1 MNAIEAGWDVVQYT
15 DIARLQGPLLVVR
28 GIRDVGWDESAVI
41 VLPNGERRHGVVLDV
56 DHDDAVIE
64 VYEGTQG
71 MAPSSTAVRFGG
83 RPFDIPVGTAWLGRV
98 CNGRGE
104 PRDGG
109 PVVRSQRRLAV
120 AGRPLNPSMREP
132 PTEAIITGISAI
144 DALATLVR
152 GQKLPVFSVAGL
164 PHLEIA
170 AQIAA
175 QATVGD
181 EPFSVVFAAMGLT
194 NADAATVRDALE
206 ARLTAGELV
215 MLLNTADDPVIERL
229 LTPRLA
235 LTIAEDLAFEHG
247 RHVLVVMAD
256 MTSYAEALR
265 EVSAAR
271 GEIPGRRAYPGY
283 LYSDLASLYERCGRV
298 RGRPGSVTIVPVLT
312 MPGGDITHPVP
323 DLTGYI
329 TEGQLVLSPSVHAR
343 GVYPPVDALASLSRL
358 MRNGAGPSRTRA
370 DHLDVAAQLLASLS
384 RSAQVREL
392 AELVGADALSV
403 ADRGYLGFADS
414 FENDLVNQ
422 RVDESRTLTVTL
434 DRAWQ
439 VLSTLPPQELTMLP
453 ADMVATHLRS
463 ADGD

>member
-152 GQKLPVFSVAGL
+152 GQKLP
-164 PHLEIA
+164 
-170 AQIAA
+170 
-175 QATVGD
+175 
-181 EPFSVVFAAMGLT
+181 
-194 NADAATVRDALE
+194 
-206 ARLTAGELV
+206 
-215 MLLNTADDPVIERL
+215 
-229 LTPRLA
+229 
-235 LTIAEDLAFEHG
+235 
-247 RHVLVVMAD
+247 
-256 MTSYAEALR
+256 
-265 EVSAAR
+265 
-271 GEIPGRRAYPGY
+271 
-283 LYSDLASLYERCGRV
+283 
-298 RGRPGSVTIVPVLT
+298 
-312 MPGGDITHPVP
+312 
-323 DLTGYI
+323 
-329 TEGQLVLSPSVHAR
+329 
-343 GVYPPVDALASLSRL
+343 
-358 MRNGAGPSRTRA
+358 
-370 DHLDVAAQLLASLS
+370 
-384 RSAQVREL
+384 
-392 AELVGADALSV
+392 
-403 ADRGYLGFADS
+403 
-414 FENDLVNQ
+414 
-422 RVDESRTLTVTL
+422 
-434 DRAWQ
+434 
-439 VLSTLPPQELTMLP
+439 
-453 ADMVATHLRS
+453 
-463 ADGD
+463 